1 MTGNIAHLLILTLN
15 INGLKA
21 PIKGHRIANWVKKI
35 PNHMLLTKRHISLRK
50 KKKPTGLGWK
60 KVFQANGPYK
70 QAGVAILIS
79 DKVDFLRLKSVRSN
93 NKGHFIL
100 IKGTVHQKEVSIC
113 VCV

>member
-1 MTGNIAHLLILTLN
+1 
-15 INGLKA
+15 
-21 PIKGHRIANWVKKI
+21 
-35 PNHMLLTKRHISLRK
+35 MLLTRDLSHGKNRDRLSIK
-50 KKKPTGLGWK
+50 GWK